1 LFEFWLANENLPF
14 AGASLLLVGL
24 MLLQLVGL
32 NNFGPDLDTDMD
44 GDIDGAGVAN
54 GVLSFLGLGRLPLM
68 IWLALFLLLFALLGY
83 GGQQL
88 VEGLTGGRLP
98 GWMAAP
104 LALLAALPATAIIAR
119 PLHRIMPRDHTTAVS
134 IDSLVGRFAVLETGT
149 AKPGFPARA
158 KVKDVFGHP
167 HFVMVEPDNA
177 GQAFQSGERLLLVR
191 REGELFK
198 AISQGQEYLPRLE
211 A

>member
-1 LFEFWLANENLPF
+1 MFEFWLANENLPF

-119 PLHRIMPRDHTTAVS
+119 PLHRIMPRDQTTAVS